1 MYKYIYI
8 YKWVFSWWWGGE
20 GGGLYGDP
28 SGREWELEVGINS
41 TGAQDADAS

>member
-1 MYKYIYI
+1 M
-8 YKWVFSWWWGGE
+8 

-28 SGREWELEVGINS
+28 PGREWELEVGINS

>member
-1 MYKYIYI
+1 M
-8 YKWVFSWWWGGE
+8 

-41 TGAQDADAS
+41 TGAQDADASWVPSYRSIRKSVNNSS

>member
-1 MYKYIYI
+1 M
-8 YKWVFSWWWGGE
+8 

-41 TGAQDADAS
+41 TGAEDTDASWSRRIGPFENL